1 MNTNYYNDL
10 LSQRA
15 NVREQLNRLP
25 SGAWMTKLSLE
36 ARLSGLQETINN
48 LEAKGLFGFV
58 IHFPAF
64 NYNLFIIQ
72 SFYNLWII
80 KRISATIRAI

>member
-48 LEAKGLFGFV
+48 LVAKQNVYLVVNSLKNVDGTPKGHVLCEFDL
-58 IHFPAF
+58 I
-64 NYNLFIIQ
+64 
-72 SFYNLWII
+72 
-80 KRISATIRAI
+80 